1 MDLIYGRLNNLSL
14 LREPLSLGVLVAIKH
29 LFLPRRREVTKEHE
43 VTTLKIYSAKINNLG
58 RDVSKSFLG
67 HQHFLK

>member
-29 LFLPRRREVTKEHE
+29 LFLPRRRKVTKEHE
-43 VTTLKIYSAKINNLG
+43 IATLKIYSAKI
-58 RDVSKSFLG
+58 K
-67 HQHFLK
+67 